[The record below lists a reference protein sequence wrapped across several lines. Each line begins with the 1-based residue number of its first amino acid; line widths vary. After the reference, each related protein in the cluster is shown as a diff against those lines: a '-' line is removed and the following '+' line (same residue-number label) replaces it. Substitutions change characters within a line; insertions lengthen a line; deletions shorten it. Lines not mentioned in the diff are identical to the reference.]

1 VNLKSSSELPDPDLL
16 ATRQQIL
23 EAAGEVFAEAG
34 FRNATVREICNRAKV
49 NIAAVNYHFGDK
61 EKLYAEVLLY
71 SQQKCLEKYPPLL
84 GVSPTAPPEEK
95 LRAFIHS
102 FLLRIFDKGSIA
114 WHGKLMSRE
123 MVDPTAALDS
133 IIAGRIR
140 PMAEQLR
147 GIVAEILQRPPSD
160 EAVRLCGF
168 SIVSQCVFYH
178 HCRPVLTR
186 LYPDQP
192 PMDTVGAA
200 QLADHIT
207 RFSLAALKNL
217 PVTPITPKNLP

>member
-1 VNLKSSSELPDPDLL
+1 MDDPTHP

-34 FRNATVREICNRAKV
+34 FRNATVREICHRAKV
-49 NIAAVNYHFGDK
+49 NVAAINYHFGDK
-61 EKLYAEVLLY
+61 EALYAEVLRY
-71 SQQKCLEKYPPLL
+71 SQEKAFEKYPPLL
-84 GVSPTAPPEEK
+84 AVAATAPPEEK

-102 FLLRIFDKGSIA
+102 LLLRIFETGPIA

-133 IIAGRIR
+133 IITDKIR

-147 GIVAEILQRPPSD
+147 GLVAEILRRPPGD
-160 EAVRLCGF
+160 ETVRLCSF

-186 LYPDQP
+186 LYPQQP
-192 PMDTVGAA
+192 PLDGLGAA
-200 QLADHIT
+200 RLAEHIT
-207 RFSLAALKNL
+207 RFSLAALRHL
-217 PVTPITPKNLP
+217 PATP